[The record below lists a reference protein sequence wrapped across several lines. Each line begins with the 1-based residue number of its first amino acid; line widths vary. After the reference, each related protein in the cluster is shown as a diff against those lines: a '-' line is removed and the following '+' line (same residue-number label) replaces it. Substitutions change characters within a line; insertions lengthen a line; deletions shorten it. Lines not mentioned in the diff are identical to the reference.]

1 VPETSPAPF
10 SAAGLEATLAAF
22 PGAGDDA
29 RQPPDVRFLRGVAKI
44 VRKRLGRRTE
54 GANPTPSV
62 FLLMPKLPERLGV
75 ATSEHPM
82 LDNGRTDVE
91 GQLWF
96 VGAPVVRGLS
106 TQLIAT
112 TDAEIWDAV
121 RGLGFGHVPAVLYD
135 PRTRPPEV
143 RYYPVGLDEADTC
156 AVTPVTEPAAITLD
170 IVFGVIDRLHE
181 RQLVTPDAQAAT
193 GKLWR
198 KPDQGWPVP
207 QAELTVQMYLETA
220 LNIGFP
226 TCTVRR
232 EQPQM
237 TGRLD
242 LEIEEPEP
250 TDPSDVIRHVILELK
265 VLRSRNSKG
274 GATSANE
281 TAKWVDEGVEQAH
294 AYRVER
300 KARLSALCCFDMR
313 ADHDDPFVAV
323 TEKAA
328 KLDVVLRVWRLYPT
342 SKKFRSVLA
351 GP

>member
-1 VPETSPAPF
+1 MPETSPAPV
-10 SAAGLEATLAAF
+10 SAAELEATLAAY

-29 RQPPDVRFLRGVAKI
+29 RQPPEVRFLRGVAKI
-44 VRKRLGRRTE
+44 VRKRLGRRME
-54 GANPTPSV
+54 GARPTPSV
-62 FLLMPKLPERLGV
+62 FLLMSKLPEQLDV
-75 ATSEHPM
+75 PTSEHPM

-96 VGAPVVRGLS
+96 VGATVVQGLS
-106 TQLIAT
+106 TQLPAT
-112 TDAEIWDAV
+112 TDAEIWRAV
-121 RGLGFGHVPAVLYD
+121 SDLGCGQVPAVLYD
-135 PRTRPPEV
+135 PRTTPPEV
-143 RYYPVGLDEADTC
+143 RYYPAGLDEADTC
-156 AVTPVTEPAAITLD
+156 AVTSVTQPAAITLD
-170 IVFGVIDRLHE
+170 AVFEVVDRLHE
-181 RQLVTPDAQAAT
+181 RQLVTPDAQAAI
-193 GKLWR
+193 GKLWS
-198 KPDQGWPVP
+198 KPDQCLPVS
-207 QAELTVQMYLETA
+207 QAELTVQLYLETA

-232 EQPQM
+232 EQPQT

-242 LEIEEPEP
+242 LEIEEPDP

-274 GATSANE
+274 NATSTNE

-328 KLDVVLRVWRLYPT
+328 NLHVVLCVWRLYPT
-342 SKKFRSVLA
+342 AKKFRSVLA
-351 GP
+351 RP